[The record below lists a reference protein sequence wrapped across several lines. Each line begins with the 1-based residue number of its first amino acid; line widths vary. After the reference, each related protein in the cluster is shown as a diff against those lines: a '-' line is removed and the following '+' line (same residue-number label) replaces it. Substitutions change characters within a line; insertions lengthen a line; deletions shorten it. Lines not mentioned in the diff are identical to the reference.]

1 MFNKLEIDNIVSLI
15 EYHYSMMIFSSL
27 GGESLS
33 EVDKML
39 LQSYGVNIDEFKV
52 DYPPYLQMFLLGR
65 LTTILGDKNT
75 LKLNKEDFD
84 QYLKRGQFVPL
95 SSREKEEYGISR
107 QITYN
112 HLKGLGGKVT
122 GATRDI
128 LLEEQKKQIISE
140 EISEGIKNRKS
151 VDSIISDLGHRTGEW
166 DRDWKRIVVT
176 EMQNIFSR
184 GRAAEIEKKYGLEA
198 KVYKSVFSGAC
209 RHCIRL
215 YLTNGIGSEPK
226 TFILKE
232 LIANGSNVGR
242 KVEDWLPT
250 IDATHPFCRCL
261 LMQKFLGQVWD
272 GVKGFFKYLSD
283 VVTPGKVKR
292 LSKIKVTVGDKE
304 FYV

>member
-1 MFNKLEIDNIVSLI
+1 MFNKLEIDNIVNLI

-33 EVDKML
+33 EVDKKL
-39 LQSYGVNIDEFKV
+39 LQSYGVDINDFKV

-65 LTTILGDKNT
+65 LTAVLGDKNS
-75 LKLNKEDFD
+75 LKLNKKDFD

-95 SSREKEEYGISR
+95 SSREREEYEISR

-112 HLKGLGGKVT
+112 HLKGLGGKVS
-122 GATRDI
+122 GAVKDV
-128 LLEEQKKQIISE
+128 LLEEQKKSIISE

-151 VDSIISDLGHRTGEW
+151 VDSIVSDLGHKTGEW

-184 GRAAEIEKKYGLEA
+184 GRAAEMEKKYGLEVE
-198 KVYKSVFSGAC
+198 VYKNVFEGAC

-215 YLTNGIGSEPK
+215 YLTNGIGSEPRVFK
-226 TFILKE
+226 LRE

-242 KVEDWLPT
+242 KVDDWLPT
-250 IDATHPFCRCL
+250 IDATHPYCRCL
-261 LMQKFLGQVWD
+261 LMHKFLGQIWD
-272 GVKGFFKYLSD
+272 KTKGFFKYISD
-283 VVTPGKVKR
+283 AISPGKVKR